1 MSLRGK
7 LIIGF
12 ISASLCTVA
21 LFAMVAYTSAL
32 DFSRRQE
39 MTLLHGENLRLIDLL
54 GRGEI
59 ALNHLIA
66 PTSKP
71 GRSRWDHD
79 TNNLVVINQQGQ
91 ALGRGLGTAISRL
104 IVNDRIT
111 RGLDSA
117 QSGSGFV
124 DFNGSEYVWAADEVP
139 DTPYTLV
146 NSYHRSGDLALF
158 AHYIGLPL
166 AIAALAAVWASLWG
180 SMIIASLFG
189 KLNSHRST
197 LEHQSRHDPLTKL
210 PNRAALVESIVE
222 AISSG
227 NSGRQLTLCII
238 SLHRFKDINDSLG
251 HSGGDELLN
260 QVSARLRHVSRNT
273 DMVARFGGN
282 KFAVFLD
289 HSDANAADIIS
300 KKLLSALEPAFE
312 VAGHYLYMRGTLGM
326 ALYPQHATDALTLVQ
341 KAEIALYQAKDAAR
355 DFAVYSA
362 AADTGSVEH
371 LDLAND
377 LRYAIE
383 DDQLELYYQPQLDLR
398 NGIITGVEALTR
410 WTHPK
415 YGFVPPDKFIDIAE
429 QTGLIKQLTEWVLK
443 TAIKHCAH
451 WHRTGRQ
458 IQVSINLSA
467 RNLHDESLVQQVAGL
482 LDHWRVP
489 PHHVA
494 LEITETAMMADP
506 AHAKTLLRRLDALG
520 VRISID
526 DFGTGY
532 SSLGYLK
539 QLPVDE
545 IKIDRSF
552 VLNMT
557 TDENDASIVR
567 ATIGLAHDLG
577 LEVVAEG
584 IEDETTQNCLRA
596 LGCDVAQGYHIGRP
610 MPQSDLMQLLRAQPV
625 QLSVEAGDAAANK
638 N

>member
-1 MSLRGK
+1 MNLRGK
-7 LIIGF
+7 LILGF
-12 ISASLCTVA
+12 IGASLCTLT
-21 LFAMVAYTSAL
+21 LFGVVAYTSAL
-32 DFSRRQE
+32 DFSRQQE
-39 MTLLHGENLRLIDLL
+39 EALLHAENLRLIDLL
-54 GRGEI
+54 GRGEL
-59 ALNHLIA
+59 ALNRLLA
-66 PTSKP
+66 PTSQS
-71 GRSRWDHD
+71 GDH
-79 TNNLVVINQQGQ
+79 NSLMVVNRQGQ
-91 ALGRGLGTAISRL
+91 SLGRGQGTAVSRQ
-104 IVNDRIT
+104 IVNDRID
-111 RGLDSA
+111 RGLDNA
-117 QSGSGFV
+117 QHGSGFV
-124 DFNGSEYVWAADEVP
+124 DFNGTEYVWAADDIP
-139 DTPYTLV
+139 GSPYTLV
-146 NSYHRSGDLALF
+146 NSYRRSGDLAVF
-158 AHYIGLPL
+158 ARYIGLPL
-166 AIAALAAVWASLWG
+166 AIATLAAIWASLWG
-180 SMIIASLFG
+180 GMIIASLFK
-189 KLNSHRST
+189 KLHSHRST

-210 PNRAALVESIVE
+210 PNRAALVETIAGSI
-222 AISSG
+222 AGGSG
-227 NSGRQLTLCII
+227 GGQLILCII
-238 SLHRFKDINDSLG
+238 GLHRFKDINDSLG

-282 KFAVFLD
+282 KFAVFLN
-289 HSDANAADIIS
+289 HSDANSVDVIS

-312 VAGHYLYMRGTLGM
+312 VSGHYLYMRGTLGM
-326 ALYPQHATDALTLVQ
+326 ALCPQHATDALTLVQ
-341 KAEIALYQAKDAAR
+341 KAEIAMYQAKDAAR

-362 AADTGSVEH
+362 AADTGSIEH

-398 NGIITGVEALTR
+398 NGIITGVEALCR

-429 QTGLIKQLTEWVLK
+429 RTGLIKQLTEWVLK

-451 WHRTGRQ
+451 WHRTGRE

-467 RNLHDESLVQQVAGL
+467 RNLHDEDLVQQVAHL
-482 LDHWRVP
+482 LDHWHVP
-489 PHHVA
+489 PQHVA
-494 LEITETAMMADP
+494 LEITETAMMSDP
-506 AHAKTLLRRLDALG
+506 NHARTLLKRLDALG

-557 TDENDASIVR
+557 NDENDASIVR

-584 IEDETTQNCLRA
+584 IEDETTQNRLRDW
-596 LGCDVAQGYHIGRP
+596 GCDIAQGYHIGRP
-610 MPQSDLMQLLRAQPV
+610 MPQENLMQLLRAQPV
-625 QLSVEAGDAAANK
+625 VTAQQVTNTK
-638 N
+638 

>member
-7 LIIGF
+7 FILGF
-12 ISASLCTVA
+12 IGASLCTVA
-21 LFAMVAYTSAL
+21 LFGLVAFSSAR
-32 DFSRRQE
+32 DYSRQQE
-39 MTLLHGENLRLIDLL
+39 MTLLHAENSRLIDLL
-54 GRGEI
+54 GRKEI
-59 ALNHLIA
+59 AINRLIA
-66 PTSKP
+66 ASSQPVGAYS
-71 GRSRWDHD
+71 
-79 TNNLVVINQQGQ
+79 NLMVINQEGH
-91 ALGRGLGTAISRL
+91 ALVRGSGTAVSRQ
-104 IVNDRIT
+104 IVNDR
-111 RGLDSA
+111 SA
-117 QSGSGFV
+117 KGFDETPSSDGFV
-124 DFNGSEYVWAADEVP
+124 DFNGAEYVWAADSVP
-139 DTPYTLV
+139 GTPYTLV
-146 NSYHRSGDLALF
+146 NSYRRAGDLALF

-166 AIAALAAVWASLWG
+166 VIAILAAIWISLWG
-180 SMIIASLFG
+180 GMIIASLFK
-189 KLNSHRST
+189 KLHNHRST

-210 PNRAALVESIVE
+210 PNRAALVESI
-222 AISSG
+222 AQSIADNRG
-227 NSGRQLTLCII
+227 GGQLILCII
-238 SLHRFKDINDSLG
+238 GLHRFKDINDSLG
-251 HSGGDELLN
+251 HKGGDELLN
-260 QVSARLRHVSRNT
+260 QVGARLRHVSRAT

-282 KFAVFLD
+282 KFAVFLKHGD
-289 HSDANAADIIS
+289 TNAIDLIS
-300 KKLLSALEPAFE
+300 KKLLTALEPAFE
-312 VAGHYLYMRGTLGM
+312 VSGHYLYMRGTLGM

-341 KAEIALYQAKDAAR
+341 KAEIAMYQAKDAAR

-398 NGIITGVEALTR
+398 NGIITGVEALAR

-415 YGFVPPDKFIDIAE
+415 FGFVPPDKFIDIAE
-429 QTGLIKQLTEWVLK
+429 RTGLIKQLTEWVLK

-451 WHRTGRQ
+451 WHRTGRE

-482 LDHWRVP
+482 LDHWGVP
-489 PHHVA
+489 PQHVA
-494 LEITETAMMADP
+494 LEITETAMMSDP
-506 AHAKTLLRRLDALG
+506 NHARTLLRRLDALG

-557 TDENDASIVR
+557 NDENDASIVR

-584 IEDETTQNCLRA
+584 IEDEVTQNRLRA
-596 LGCDVAQGYHIGRP
+596 WGCDVAQGYHIGRP
-610 MPQSDLMQLLRAQPV
+610 MPQSDLVQLLRAQPV
-625 QLSVEAGDAAANK
+625 ASAQLVTSTK
-638 N
+638 

>member
-1 MSLRGK
+1 MTLRGK
-7 LIIGF
+7 LILGF
-12 ISASLCTVA
+12 IGASLCTVA
-21 LFAMVAYTSAL
+21 LFAMVAYTSAR
-32 DFSRRQE
+32 DFSRQQE
-39 MTLLHGENLRLIDLL
+39 VVLLHAENQRLIDLL
-54 GRGEI
+54 GRGEL
-59 ALNHLIA
+59 ALNKLIA
-66 PTSKP
+66 PTTKP
-71 GRSRWDHD
+71 SGDHGS
-79 TNNLVVINQQGQ
+79 LMIINRQGQ
-91 ALGRGLGTAISRL
+91 ALGRGQSTAVSRQ
-104 IVNDRIT
+104 IVNDRIAK
-111 RGLDSA
+111 GLDSA
-117 QSGSGFV
+117 QTGSGFV
-124 DFNGSEYVWAADEVP
+124 NFNSTEYVWAADDIP
-139 DTPYTLV
+139 GAPYTLV
-146 NSYHRSGDLALF
+146 NSYRRSGDLMLF
-158 AHYIGLPL
+158 ARYIGLPL
-166 AIAALAAVWASLWG
+166 AIAALAAIWVSLWG
-180 SMIIASLFG
+180 GMIIAALFK
-189 KLNSHRST
+189 KLNSHQST

-210 PNRAALVESIVE
+210 PNRAALVESIAE
-222 AISSG
+222 AIAGG
-227 NSGRQLTLCII
+227 NAGGGQLILCII

-273 DMVARFGGN
+273 DLVARFGGN
-282 KFAVFLD
+282 KFAVFLN
-289 HSDANAADIIS
+289 HSDANAVDVIS

-312 VAGHYLYMRGTLGM
+312 VSGHYLYMRGTLGM

-341 KAEIALYQAKDAAR
+341 KAEIAMYQGKDAVR

-362 AADTGSVEH
+362 EADTGSIEH

-398 NGIITGVEALTR
+398 NGIITGVEALSR

-429 QTGLIKQLTEWVLK
+429 RTGLIKQLTEWVLK

-451 WHRTGRQ
+451 WHRTGRE

-467 RNLHDESLVQQVAGL
+467 RNLHDESLVQLVANL
-482 LDHWRVP
+482 LDHWHVP
-489 PHHVA
+489 PQHVA

-506 AHAKTLLRRLDALG
+506 NHAKTLLRRLDALG

-557 TDENDASIVR
+557 SDENDASIVR

-584 IEDETTQNCLRA
+584 IEDETTQNQLRDW
-596 LGCDVAQGYHIGRP
+596 GCDVAQGYHIGRP
-610 MPQSDLMQLLRAQPV
+610 MPQADLMQLLRAQPV
-625 QLSVEAGDAAANK
+625 VVNNQQAL
-638 N
+638 

>member
-1 MSLRGK
+1 MNLRIK
-7 LIIGF
+7 FILGF
-12 ISASLCTVA
+12 ICVSLCTVA
-21 LFAMVAYTSAL
+21 LFAVVAYTSAR
-32 DFSRRQE
+32 DFSRQQE
-39 MTLLHGENLRLIDLL
+39 MTLLHAESRRLIDLL

-59 ALNHLIA
+59 ALNRLIA
-66 PTSKP
+66 PSP
-71 GRSRWDHD
+71 QQGGEHSS
-79 TNNLVVINQQGQ
+79 LMVINQQGQ
-91 ALGRGLGTAISRL
+91 LLVRGQGSAVSRH
-104 IVNDRIT
+104 IVRDHFTN
-111 RGLDSA
+111 GLDDEPSA
-117 QSGSGFV
+117 SGFV
-124 DFNGSEYVWAADEVP
+124 DFNGNEYVWTADKVP
-139 DTPYTLV
+139 NTPYTLV
-146 NSYHRSGDLALF
+146 NSYRRSGDLEVF

-166 AIAALAAVWASLWG
+166 VISTLAAIWASLWG
-180 SMIIASLFG
+180 GMIVAALFK

-210 PNRAALVESIVE
+210 PNRAALVETITQ
-222 AISSG
+222 AIDRG
-227 NSGRQLTLCII
+227 PGGRQLILCII
-238 SLHRFKDINDSLG
+238 GLHRFKDINDSLG
-251 HSGGDELLN
+251 HKGGDELLN
-260 QVSARLRHVSRNT
+260 QVGTRLQHVSRNS

-289 HSDANAADIIS
+289 HSDANAVELIS

-312 VAGHYLYMRGTLGM
+312 VEGHYLYMRGTLGI
-326 ALYPQHATDALTLVQ
+326 ALYPQHASDAPTMVQ
-341 KAEIALYQAKDAAR
+341 KAEIAMYQGKDAAR

-362 AADTGSVEH
+362 ASDTGSIEH

-398 NGIITGVEALTR
+398 NGIITGVEALAR

-429 QTGLIKQLTEWVLK
+429 RTGLIKQLTEWVLK
-443 TAIKHCAH
+443 TAIKHCAD
-451 WHRTGRQ
+451 WHRTGRE
-458 IQVSINLSA
+458 IHVSINLSA
-467 RNLHDESLVQQVAGL
+467 RNLHDESLVQQVASL
-482 LDHWRVP
+482 LDYWNVP
-489 PHHVA
+489 PQHVA
-494 LEITETAMMADP
+494 LEITETAMMTDP
-506 AHAKTLLRRLDALG
+506 NHARTLLRRLDALG

-557 TDENDASIVR
+557 SDENDASIVR

-584 IEDETTQNCLRA
+584 IEDETTQNRLRA
-596 LGCDVAQGYHIGRP
+596 WGCDVAQGYHIGRP
-610 MPQSDLMQLLRAQPV
+610 MPQADLVQLLRAQPV
-625 QLSVEAGDAAANK
+625 KAAAAGSVAGS
-638 N
+638 